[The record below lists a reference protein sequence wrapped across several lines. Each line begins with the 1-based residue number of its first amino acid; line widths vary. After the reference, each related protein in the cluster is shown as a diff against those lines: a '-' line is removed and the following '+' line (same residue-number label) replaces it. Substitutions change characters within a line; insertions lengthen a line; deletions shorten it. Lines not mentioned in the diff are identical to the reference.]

1 MLFNTDPLNLA
12 ALCSEPD
19 GTKSLVAQ
27 QQILEKKQYS
37 DTATF
42 KCADVKD
49 PLKLNDLIVNN
60 EKDQQ
65 KINKKKRRRKRRYTE
80 TDAMVFESNRGF
92 TLDNEVFQ
100 TEKNENDSTKNTTL
114 SNMVSKTVS
123 DKNRKLKITTSR
135 DKMNQHLQ
143 QKCKVKYKDNNFR
156 FRYGCID
163 NYSNLGEL
171 QIQEIVS
178 QKLSLLKKEWFY
190 DLKCLDVGCNSGHIT
205 CWIAKY
211 FQPQLIK
218 GVDIDH
224 RLIQTAR
231 VKTIK
236 HYVFHPHAQ
245 RFPSSFSQIYGP
257 LAMMNAKH
265 AMENLEF
272 SVVSYP

>member
-19 GTKSLVAQ
+19 GTKPRVAQ
-27 QQILEKKQYS
+27 PEVSEKKLYS
-37 DTATF
+37 DATTF

-65 KINKKKRRRKRRYTE
+65 KIIKKKRWRKRRYTE
-80 TDAMVFESNRGF
+80 TDAMIFESNRRF

-100 TEKNENDSTKNTTL
+100 TGKNEKDSLKNITL
-114 SNMVSKTVS
+114 SNMVGKTVS
-123 DKNRKLKITTSR
+123 DETRKLKILTSR
-135 DKMNQHLQ
+135 DKMNQNPQHKYKL
-143 QKCKVKYKDNNFR
+143 KYKDNNFR
-156 FRYGCID
+156 FRYGCVD
-163 NYSNLGEL
+163 NYGNLGESK
-171 QIQEIVS
+171 IQEIVN

-190 DLKCLDVGCNSGHIT
+190 DLKCLDVGCNSGHVT

-231 VKTIK
+231 MKTIN

-257 LAMMNAKH
+257 LGIMNAKH

-272 SVVSYP
+272 SVVS

>member
-27 QQILEKKQYS
+27 PHTLEKQQYS
-37 DTATF
+37 DTTTF

-65 KINKKKRRRKRRYTE
+65 KINKKKKRRKRRYTE
-80 TDAMVFESNRGF
+80 TDAVIFESNRRF

-100 TEKNENDSTKNTTL
+100 TEKDEKDSMKNVII
-114 SNMVSKTVS
+114 SNMLAKTVS
-123 DKNRKLKITTSR
+123 DKSRKLKISTSR
-135 DKMNQHLQ
+135 DKMSQNHQH
-143 QKCKVKYKDNNFR
+143 KHKIKYKDNNFR

-171 QIQEIVS
+171 QIQEIVNH
-178 QKLSLLKKEWFY
+178 KLSLLKKEWFY

-211 FQPQLIK
+211 FQPHLIK

-231 VKTIK
+231 MKTVK

-257 LAMMNAKH
+257 LGMMNAKH

-272 SVVSYP
+272 SVVSYS